1 MSEEKT
7 NLGRR
12 NALRLIATT
21 AAAVPVI
28 GCSEKVAQK
37 VVVKE
42 EKPATKPAVKNLDA
56 PKQTLARGTP
66 TDPDLLNPVVPWEMQ
81 LDAGEL
87 AVLAAI
93 CDVIIPAD
101 EISPSAS
108 SVGAHHYINEYVSA
122 PYSNNKADLVTIRGG
137 VVWLEGESRRRFEG
151 SFVELNDS
159 QKTAIC
165 EDIKWARTAKPEF
178 QAGARFFAKV
188 RVLASTAFYTTEE
201 GMADIGYVGNR
212 PMASFPG
219 APPEVLKR
227 LGLDS

>member
-7 NLGRR
+7 NLSRR
-12 NALRLIATT
+12 NALRLIAST
-21 AAAVPVI
+21 AVAVPVM
-28 GCSEKVAQK
+28 GCSEEVAKKVAIR
-37 VVVKE
+37 E
-42 EKPATKPAVKNLDA
+42 DKPATNPAIKKLDA

-66 TDPDLLNPVVPWEMQ
+66 TDPDLLNPVVSWEMQ
-81 LDAGEL
+81 LDASEL
-87 AVLAAI
+87 AVLAAL

-122 PYSNNKADLVTIRGG
+122 PYTNNKADLVTIRGG
-137 VVWLEGESRRRFEG
+137 VVWLEGESRRRFAVA
-151 SFVELNDS
+151 FIELS
-159 QKTAIC
+159 ETQKSAIC
-165 EDIKWARTAKPEF
+165 EDIKWVRSAKPEF

-188 RVLASTAFYTTEE
+188 RVLVSTAFYTTEE

-227 LGLDS
+227 LGLDG

>member
-1 MSEEKT
+1 MSKDKT
-7 NLGRR
+7 NLSRR
-12 NALRLIATT
+12 TALRLIATT

-28 GCSEKVAQK
+28 GCSEKAAPK
-37 VVVKE
+37 VELKE
-42 EKPATKPAVKNLDA
+42 DKAATKPAVKNLDA

-81 LDAGEL
+81 LDAREL
-87 AVLAAI
+87 AVLAAL

-137 VVWLEGESRRRFEG
+137 VVWLDGESRRRYQG
-151 SFVELNDS
+151 PFVELNES
-159 QKTAIC
+159 KKNAIC
-165 EDIKWARTAKPEF
+165 EDIKWTRNAKPEF

-188 RVLASTAFYTTEE
+188 RVLVSTAFYTTEE

-227 LGLDS
+227 LGLES

>member
-1 MSEEKT
+1 MSKEKT

-42 EKPATKPAVKNLDA
+42 EVPAAKPAVRNLSA

-66 TDPDLLNPVVPWEMQ
+66 TDPDLLNPVVSWEMQ
-81 LDAGEL
+81 LDASEL
-87 AVLAAI
+87 AVLVAL

-101 EISPSAS
+101 EISPGAS
-108 SVGAHHYINEYVSA
+108 SVGAQHYINEYVSA
-122 PYSNNKADLVTIRGG
+122 PYTNNKADLVTIRGG
-137 VVWLEGESRRRFEG
+137 IVWLEGESRRRFDT
-151 SFVELNDS
+151 SFTELNEP
-159 QKTAIC
+159 QKAAIC
-165 EDIKWARTAKPEF
+165 DDISWTRTAKPQF

-188 RVLASTAFYTTEE
+188 RVLTTTAFYTTEE

>member
-12 NALRLIATT
+12 KALRLIATT

-28 GCSEKVAQK
+28 GCSEKIAK
-37 VVVKE
+37 ESVVREDRSTAKSV
-42 EKPATKPAVKNLDA
+42 EKKLDA

-66 TDPDLLNPVVPWEMQ
+66 TDPDLLNPKVPWEMQ

-87 AVLAAI
+87 AVLAAL

-101 EISPSAS
+101 AVSPSAS
-108 SVGAHHYINEYVSA
+108 SVGAQNYINEYVSA
-122 PYSNNKADLVTIRGG
+122 PYANHKADLVTVRGG
-137 VVWLEGESRRRFEG
+137 VVWLDGESRRRFNAP
-151 SFVELNDS
+151 FIELS
-159 QKTAIC
+159 EPQKTAIC
-165 EDIKWARTAKPEF
+165 EDIKWTRTAKPEF
-178 QAGARFFAKV
+178 LAGARFFAKV
-188 RVLASTAFYTTEE
+188 RVLTATAFYTTEE

-219 APPEVLKR
+219 APPEVLKQ

>member
-12 NALRLIATT
+12 NVLRLIATT

-37 VVVKE
+37 MVVKE
-42 EKPATKPAVKNLDA
+42 GKPAAKPAVKNLDA

-81 LDAGEL
+81 LGASEM
-87 AVLAAI
+87 AVLAAL

-108 SVGAHHYINEYVSA
+108 SVGAQNYINEYVSA
-122 PYSNNKADLVTIRGG
+122 PYANNKADLVTVRGG
-137 VVWLEGESRRRFEG
+137 VVWLDGESRRRFDAP
-151 SFVELNDS
+151 FIELS
-159 QKTAIC
+159 EPQKTAIC
-165 EDIKWARTAKPEF
+165 EDIKWTRTAKPEF
-178 QAGARFFAKV
+178 QAGARFFAKI
-188 RVLASTAFYTTEE
+188 RGLTATAFYTTEE
-201 GMADIGYVGNR
+201 GMADIGYLGNR